1 MRVGVGRFKG
11 DNVLQG
17 AKKARPVL
25 GEQDPI
31 RSQSWRCAR
40 RAVQNE
46 KMQKRFRAPER
57 QKDGSEQRVQLP

>member
-1 MRVGVGRFKG
+1 MFFRSGKNAPSVG
-11 DNVLQG
+11 
-17 AKKARPVL
+17 L

-40 RAVQNE
+40 CAVPKE
-46 KMQKRFRAPER
+46 KDAKKKFRAPEM